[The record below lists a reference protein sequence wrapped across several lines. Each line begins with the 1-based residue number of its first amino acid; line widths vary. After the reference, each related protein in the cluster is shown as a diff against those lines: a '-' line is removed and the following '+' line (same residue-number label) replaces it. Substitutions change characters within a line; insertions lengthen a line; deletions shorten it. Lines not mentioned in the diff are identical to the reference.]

1 MKFFMKKE
9 NVDKYIEMI
18 EDYDGTWLLNK
29 LGEFLKL
36 GASLLELG
44 MGAGKD
50 LDILSRNYNVIG
62 SDNSEIFL
70 DRYRKLNTGIK
81 VINLDAIEMN
91 IYEKFDCIYSNK
103 VLHHLTREDF
113 IKSIKN
119 QKKNLNEDG
128 IIFMTLWRGK
138 YKEEMMFNDEVRFTY
153 YLESDIEEI
162 VKDDYEVVHM
172 EAYKEFEEEE
182 NDSLLVVLKRNQKHE
197 R

>member
-182 NDSLLVVLKRNQKHE
+182 NDSLLVVLKRN
-197 R
+197 